1 MKIGVMDYRAG
12 NIRSVE
18 TALRYLGADFI
29 VSGEADVLK
38 TCDKLII
45 PGDGEA
51 RAAMGVLNGTGLAD
65 FVRDFFRAGRPILG
79 ICIGCQ
85 IVMEHSE
92 ERDTPCLGLIPGG
105 VVRFP
110 ARPGLKVPH
119 MGWNMVRHGGG
130 HPVFRGVRD
139 PVPCFFVHSYY
150 PKPDHRPAG
159 ASYTVAWTEYDGLEF
174 ASAVARDGLVA
185 LQFHPEK
192 SAAPGLRMVENF
204 VRLL

>member
-18 TALRYLGADFI
+18 TALRYLGADFV
-29 VSGEADVLK
+29 VSGEAEVLK

-51 RAAMGVLNGTGLAD
+51 QAAMKVLNETGLASL
-65 FVRDFFRAGRPILG
+65 VRDFFSAGRPILG

-92 ERDTPCLGLIPGG
+92 ERDTTCLGLIPGD

-119 MGWNMVRHGGG
+119 MGWNAVLHGGG
-130 HPVFRGVRD
+130 HPIFRDVKD
-139 PVPCFFVHSYY
+139 ASPCFFVHSYY
-150 PKPDHRPAG
+150 PKPKDPSRA
-159 ASYTVAWTEYDGLEF
+159 VARTDYGLEF
-174 ASAVARDGLVA
+174 ASAVAHGSLVA

-192 SAAPGLRMVENF
+192 SAAPGLKMVENF
-204 VRLL
+204 VRRL